1 MNSKIEIKKIV
12 ISEKNSIYVQIY
24 VVEPKIETFW
34 LKSNKKTKPKKN
46 WISKIKIDGFKGVKL
61 ERKARPRISEEEE
74 KGVKG
79 NWRWIREEGFE
90 CWDVKFL
97 RRRVLRLGAFSRYE
111 GVMGWVKHGWSQ
123 PLDYIDI
130 VLENALPFIAGMIV
144 TVRLEHAW
152 RGMGTREVD
161 KCSIKIRKMLTIALR
176 ALFKHLIITTF
187 ALKMVRY

>member
-1 MNSKIEIKKIV
+1 M
-12 ISEKNSIYVQIY
+12 
-24 VVEPKIETFW
+24 
-34 LKSNKKTKPKKN
+34 
-46 WISKIKIDGFKGVKL
+46 KL

-90 CWDVKFL
+90 CWDENVKKMKFL

-176 ALFKHLIITTF
+176 ALFKHLIITNF
-187 ALKMVRY
+187 ALKIVRY